1 MSKNADLSEI
11 DSWVFDLDNTLYPRS
26 CNLFAQ
32 VDKLITKYVMNTT
45 GLEHS
50 KAYKIQKTYYRDHGT
65 TMNGLMQNYGIDPD
79 HYLDFVHD
87 IDYSPVMAH
96 AELVEAI
103 SVLKGK
109 KYIFTNADIGHSEAV
124 LEKLGATKLF
134 DGMFDIRATG
144 FKPKP
149 EPIAYEKFIKEFKI
163 VPSAAIM
170 FDDLEKNLKV
180 PHVIGMKT
188 VQVIADEDFNHELV
202 ESWELERCHENEH
215 VHHITNDLVK
225 FLKTT

>member
-1 MSKNADLSEI
+1 MNNPLDSSQIKN
-11 DSWVFDLDNTLYPRS
+11 WVFDLDNTLYPRS

-32 VDKLITKYVMNTT
+32 VDKLITQYVMNVT
-45 GLEHS
+45 GFEHS
-50 KAYKIQKTYYRDHGT
+50 EAYKVQKTYYRDSGT
-65 TMNGLMQNYGIDPD
+65 TMNGLMQNYGIDPN

-103 SVLKGK
+103 SALKGRK
-109 KYIFTNADIGHSEAV
+109 FIFTNADIGHSEAV
-124 LEKLGATKLF
+124 LEKLGASKLF

-149 EPIAYEKFIKEFKI
+149 EPVAYQKFINEFDI
-163 VPSAAIM
+163 FPSSSIM

-180 PHVIGMKT
+180 PHIMGMKT
-188 VQVIADEDFNHELV
+188 VQVIADESFNHELV
-202 ESWELERCHENEH
+202 ESWELEKCEKNEH

-225 FLKTT
+225 FLKVT